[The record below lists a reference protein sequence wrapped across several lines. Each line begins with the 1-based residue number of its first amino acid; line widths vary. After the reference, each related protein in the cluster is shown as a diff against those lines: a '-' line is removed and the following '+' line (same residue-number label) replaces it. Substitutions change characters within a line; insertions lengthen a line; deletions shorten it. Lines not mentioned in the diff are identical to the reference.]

1 MAKNILICDDAA
13 FMRMMIKD
21 ILTKNGYNVVG
32 EAENGAKAVEK
43 YQELKPDLVLMD
55 ITMPEMDGIQA
66 LKAIKAADPSATVI
80 MCSAMGQQAMVIES
94 IQSGAKDFIVK
105 PFQQDLTVL
114 TGVNG
119 IVQLITVAVLFIIV
133 LVMTYFTTR
142 FIGNYQ
148 KGHLS
153 CTNIQIIDTMR
164 LSQNKLIQIVRT
176 GDKYFAI
183 AVCKDTVTLLGEI
196 NGDDIVTEQKEV
208 TGEKFENILNRFRK
222 KEQEDKQE
230 DR

>member
-1 MAKNILICDDAA
+1 M
-13 FMRMMIKD
+13 
-21 ILTKNGYNVVG
+21 Y
-32 EAENGAKAVEK
+32 
-43 YQELKPDLVLMD
+43 
-55 ITMPEMDGIQA
+55 
-66 LKAIKAADPSATVI
+66 
-80 MCSAMGQQAMVIES
+80 
-94 IQSGAKDFIVK
+94 
-105 PFQQDLTVL
+105 LTVL

-196 NGDDIVTEQKEV
+196 NGVILSQSRRKSPVRNLRIFSTDSEKKSRKISRKTGKDICTLER
-208 TGEKFENILNRFRK
+208 ILRRMH
-222 KEQEDKQE
+222 
-230 DR
+230 

>member
-1 MAKNILICDDAA
+1 M
-13 FMRMMIKD
+13 
-21 ILTKNGYNVVG
+21 Y
-32 EAENGAKAVEK
+32 
-43 YQELKPDLVLMD
+43 
-55 ITMPEMDGIQA
+55 
-66 LKAIKAADPSATVI
+66 
-80 MCSAMGQQAMVIES
+80 
-94 IQSGAKDFIVK
+94 
-105 PFQQDLTVL
+105 LTVL

-183 AVCKDTVTLLGEI
+183 AVCTVTLLGEI

>member
-1 MAKNILICDDAA
+1 M
-13 FMRMMIKD
+13 
-21 ILTKNGYNVVG
+21 Y
-32 EAENGAKAVEK
+32 
-43 YQELKPDLVLMD
+43 
-55 ITMPEMDGIQA
+55 
-66 LKAIKAADPSATVI
+66 
-80 MCSAMGQQAMVIES
+80 
-94 IQSGAKDFIVK
+94 
-105 PFQQDLTVL
+105 LTVL

-164 LSQNKLIQIVRT
+164 LSQIQIVRT

>member
-1 MAKNILICDDAA
+1 M
-13 FMRMMIKD
+13 
-21 ILTKNGYNVVG
+21 Y
-32 EAENGAKAVEK
+32 
-43 YQELKPDLVLMD
+43 
-55 ITMPEMDGIQA
+55 
-66 LKAIKAADPSATVI
+66 
-80 MCSAMGQQAMVIES
+80 
-94 IQSGAKDFIVK
+94 
-105 PFQQDLTVL
+105 LTVL

-196 NGDDIVTEQKEV
+196 MIRRRCGLLLTSGV
-208 TGEKFENILNRFRK
+208 TGNIGSLSSI
-222 KEQEDKQE
+222 
-230 DR
+230 DRPF

>member
-1 MAKNILICDDAA
+1 ML
-13 FMRMMIKD
+13 
-21 ILTKNGYNVVG
+21 Y
-32 EAENGAKAVEK
+32 
-43 YQELKPDLVLMD
+43 
-55 ITMPEMDGIQA
+55 IT
-66 LKAIKAADPSATVI
+66 L
-80 MCSAMGQQAMVIES
+80 
-94 IQSGAKDFIVK
+94 
-105 PFQQDLTVL
+105 L

-119 IVQLITVAVLFIIV
+119 IAQLFTVAVLFIIV
-133 LVMTYFTTR
+133 LAMTYFTTR

-148 KGHLS
+148 KGHMS
-153 CTNIQIIDTMR
+153 GDNIQIIDTMR

-196 NGDDIVTEQKEV
+196 DKEELV
-208 TGEKFENILNRFRK
+208 VATQNSATNEKFENILNRFRK

>member
-1 MAKNILICDDAA
+1 M
-13 FMRMMIKD
+13 
-21 ILTKNGYNVVG
+21 Y
-32 EAENGAKAVEK
+32 
-43 YQELKPDLVLMD
+43 
-55 ITMPEMDGIQA
+55 
-66 LKAIKAADPSATVI
+66 
-80 MCSAMGQQAMVIES
+80 
-94 IQSGAKDFIVK
+94 
-105 PFQQDLTVL
+105 LTVL

-222 KEQEDKQE
+222 K
-230 DR
+230 RAGR

>member
-1 MAKNILICDDAA
+1 M
-13 FMRMMIKD
+13 
-21 ILTKNGYNVVG
+21 Y
-32 EAENGAKAVEK
+32 
-43 YQELKPDLVLMD
+43 
-55 ITMPEMDGIQA
+55 
-66 LKAIKAADPSATVI
+66 
-80 MCSAMGQQAMVIES
+80 
-94 IQSGAKDFIVK
+94 
-105 PFQQDLTVL
+105 LTVL

-119 IVQLITVAVLFIIV
+119 I
-133 LVMTYFTTR
+133 VMTYFTTR